1 MLGGMGHPTAAK
13 GDEHMRRRRAA
24 IDELHFVYIKLGHL
38 LTALTRRVS
47 LQDLGHLLTT
57 QHRMGR
63 MIDDRLQ
70 RTAFEH
76 GIPARPCVCQEA
88 ADLVEKVYHA
98 ERSAVR
104 DDRPRA
110 IIAGL
115 LELRGFLLRTWQD
128 LIALSAEGIPEP
140 RDKAVALQPQ
150 EGELRR
156 ELVEME
162 RRTAA

>member
-1 MLGGMGHPTAAK
+1 MGHPTTAK
-13 GDEHMRRRRAA
+13 GDERQRKSRAA
-24 IDELHFVYIKLGHL
+24 IDELHFVYLKLGHL
-38 LTALTRRVS
+38 LAALTRRVPF
-47 LQDLGHLLTT
+47 QDLGLLLTA
-57 QHRMGR
+57 QNRMGR

-110 IIAGL
+110 IIGGL
-115 LELRGFLLRTWQD
+115 LELRGFLLRTWQE
-128 LIALSAEGIPEP
+128 LIALAAEGSPEL
-140 RDKAVALQPQ
+140 RDEAVALQAQ
-150 EGELRR
+150 EGELHR
-156 ELVEME
+156 ELLEMD